1 METLLIRLQRKL
13 GLDEPDEDT
22 MLLLEDSLLDAEGEL
37 LLYLNREQLPD
48 ALNSKVVEL
57 AALFYQQDT
66 VEITPGVKS
75 SSYSEGNVSQSE
87 TYQTAADY
95 QAAIDSLLAGL
106 ARYRLVR
113 VRGEHNADETNTN

>member
-1 METLLIRLQRKL
+1 METLLIRLRRRL
-13 GLDEPDEDT
+13 GLDEPDGET
-22 MLLLEDSLLDAEGEL
+22 VLLLEDSLLDAEGEL

-95 QAAIDSLLAGL
+95 QAAIDSLLASL